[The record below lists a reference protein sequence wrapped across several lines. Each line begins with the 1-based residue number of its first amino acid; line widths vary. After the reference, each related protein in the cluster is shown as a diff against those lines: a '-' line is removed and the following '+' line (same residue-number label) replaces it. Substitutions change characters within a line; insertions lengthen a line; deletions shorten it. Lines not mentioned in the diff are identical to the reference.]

1 MSRGKWRSLSHDDK
15 EDDGSSEDVH
25 LLSIVLQSLV
35 DLWSHIR
42 NGSKLGLKH
51 TASVSAFNWRGKS
64 KVCNLHVVVFVEHD
78 ILGLEIAMDEFLVVA
93 VLEPAHH
100 LSEEVSSL
108 GLAESTSEG
117 HKVEELSALGE
128 FEDDVLDILSS
139 FLGVA
144 LDSFIDLEQF
154 DDVLVVEGLQGIDL
168 GLDKLVKLRVLLQNL
183 DGISGVGV
191 VLGELDLAGDSTT
204 EFPTQSVLS

>member
-1 MSRGKWRSLSHDDK
+1 
-15 EDDGSSEDVH
+15 
-25 LLSIVLQSLV
+25 
-35 DLWSHIR
+35 
-42 NGSKLGLKH
+42 
-51 TASVSAFNWRGKS
+51 
-64 KVCNLHVVVFVEHD
+64 
-78 ILGLEIAMDEFLVVA
+78 MDEFLVVA

>member
-1 MSRGKWRSLSHDDK
+1 
-15 EDDGSSEDVH
+15 
-25 LLSIVLQSLV
+25 
-35 DLWSHIR
+35 
-42 NGSKLGLKH
+42 
-51 TASVSAFNWRGKS
+51 
-64 KVCNLHVVVFVEHD
+64 
-78 ILGLEIAMDEFLVVA
+78 MDESLIVA

-100 LSEEVSSL
+100 LAEEVSGL

-117 HKVEELSALGE
+117 HKIKKLSALGE
-128 FEDDVLDILSS
+128 LEDDVLDILSS